1 MGDLQLP
8 LWDAFNLAFSGY
20 RLSNMWRIILIFN
33 MESIEAG
40 EMLDEEQYD
49 EFNHIQRIH

>member
-8 LWDAFNLAFSGY
+8 LSDAFNLAFSGY
-20 RLSNMWRIILIFN
+20 RLSNMSRIILIFN

-40 EMLDEEQYD
+40 EDAG
-49 EFNHIQRIH
+49 RGAVR